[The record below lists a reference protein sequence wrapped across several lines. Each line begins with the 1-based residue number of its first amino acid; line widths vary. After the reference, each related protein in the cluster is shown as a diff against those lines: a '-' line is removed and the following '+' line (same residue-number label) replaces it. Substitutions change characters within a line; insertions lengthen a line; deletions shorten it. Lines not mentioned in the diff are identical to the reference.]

1 MELKHKTLAALALT
15 LVLATCGGGAPP
27 PPSSITVTVVDPQ
40 NGGYSGVYQL
50 GSGAWQAL
58 NFSAGSATFALG
70 SESKYGVAVRCGT
83 GSNTRVHLIQ
93 ATNSE
98 LASPKITCSSPSAP
112 STVPFTV
119 NVNLS
124 AVQSPWGIQATD
136 VVFVNLVNRLVGSDT
151 TVPVS
156 ASLPAGAQDLLVSLV
171 DPNTPTFRGAKV
183 VRNVN
188 VTSGGSTTVTLQPG
202 DQLPSASLTPPTL
215 PAGYIYDDTFGT
227 ELQALVYY
235 ASNTSAFGFVGVN
248 NAYRP
253 VAGFASGD
261 RYLALSSATN
271 TSNTGSL
278 TVWKGFTSGSPS
290 LSFPAPWAANNLTV
304 TAAAHPTVS
313 GLNRT
318 DAELRAYSIALTGAS
333 LFFQATLSKNWLGS
347 QTSYTLPNLSS
358 QLTYTPFSGSVSAT
372 VGALISSQSILSAE
386 LSDPASF
393 TSNTDIRVA
402 VAEKSYTVEGSN
414 ITLP

>member
-1 MELKHKTLAALALT
+1 MKLKYRTPVALGLTLALA
-15 LVLATCGGGAPP
+15 ACGGGAPP
-27 PPSSITVTVVDPQ
+27 PPGSITVTVEDPQ
-40 NGGYSGVYQL
+40 NVGYSGVYQV

-58 NFSAGSATFALG
+58 NFSGGSATFALG
-70 SESKYGVAVRCGT
+70 SEGKYGVAVRCGT

-98 LASPKITCSSPSAP
+98 LASPRITCSSPGAP
-112 STVPFTV
+112 STVSFTV
-119 NVNLS
+119 NVDLS

-136 VVFVNLVNRLVGSDT
+136 VVFVNLGNRPVGSDT

-156 ASLPAGAQDLLVSLV
+156 ASLSAGAQDLLVSLV

-183 VRNVN
+183 LRNVN
-188 VTSGGSTTVTLQPG
+188 VTGGGSTTVTLQPG

-215 PAGYIYDDTFGT
+215 PAGYVYNNTFGPG
-227 ELQALVYY
+227 LQALVFYV
-235 ASNTSAFGFVGVN
+235 SNARAFGFVGVN
-248 NAYRP
+248 NTYRP

-271 TSNTGSL
+271 ASNTGSL
-278 TVWKGFTSGSPS
+278 IVWKGFTSGGPN

-318 DAELRAYSIALTGAS
+318 DAELRAYSIELTGAS

-347 QTSYTLPNLSS
+347 QTSYTLPDLSS
-358 QLTYTPFSGSVSAT
+358 RLTYTPLSGSVRAT
-372 VGALISSQSILSAE
+372 VGALISSQGIFSTE
-386 LSDPASF
+386 LSDLASF

-402 VAEKSYTVEGSN
+402 VAEKSYTVGGSD

>member
-1 MELKHKTLAALALT
+1 MKLKYKTPIVLGLA
-15 LVLATCGGGAPP
+15 LVLAACGGGTPP

-40 NGGYSGVYQL
+40 NVGYSGVYQV
-50 GSGAWQAL
+50 GSNAWQAL
-58 NFSAGSATFALG
+58 NFSGGSATFALG
-70 SESKYGVAVRCGT
+70 SEGKYGVAVRCGT

-112 STVPFTV
+112 STVSFTA

-136 VVFVNLVNRLVGSDT
+136 VVLVNTGNQATVGNNT
-151 TVPVS
+151 TVPVN
-156 ASLPAGAQDLLVSLV
+156 ASLSAGAQDLLVSVV

-227 ELQALVYY
+227 ELQALVFY
-235 ASNTSAFGFVGVN
+235 ASNARAFGFVGVN
-248 NAYRP
+248 NTYRP

-261 RYLALSSATN
+261 RYLALSSASN
-271 TSNTGSL
+271 ASNTGSL
-278 TVWKGFTSGSPS
+278 IVWKGFTSGSPNLS
-290 LSFPAPWAANNLTV
+290 LS
-304 TAAAHPTVS
+304 
-313 GLNRT
+313 
-318 DAELRAYSIALTGAS
+318 
-333 LFFQATLSKNWLGS
+333 
-347 QTSYTLPNLSS
+347 
-358 QLTYTPFSGSVSAT
+358 
-372 VGALISSQSILSAE
+372 LIHI
-386 LSDPASF
+386 
-393 TSNTDIRVA
+393 
-402 VAEKSYTVEGSN
+402 
-414 ITLP
+414 